1 MREKASLT
9 SESKINYD
17 YQNRAE
23 AQVSENVVQGAIKY
37 HDMVG
42 DVLYDGYHEIKD
54 QFTLM
59 DIEIHNR
66 KHLEDADKLQT
77 LSVFTSSIY
86 NFFGAWAKQQEL
98 TKQIPLDLMTQLN
111 MKFNH
116 EDLQVL
122 VANAVFTKFKLQGLL
137 DKIHFKQKV
146 LEHVAQQIFMN

>member
-1 MREKASLT
+1 M
-9 SESKINYD
+9 
-17 YQNRAE
+17 
-23 AQVSENVVQGAIKY
+23 SENVVQGAIKY

-86 NFFGAWAKQQEL
+86 NFFGAWAK
-98 TKQIPLDLMTQLN
+98 
-111 MKFNH
+111 
-116 EDLQVL
+116 
-122 VANAVFTKFKLQGLL
+122 
-137 DKIHFKQKV
+137 
-146 LEHVAQQIFMN
+146 